1 MPVFT
6 VIDHSP
12 FSSAASEWEETG
24 ISGSYDHLYLVASL
38 RSDRATNYDTL
49 ALQLNGETG
58 TDYSYSR
65 LYADGS
71 SSNAVKTA
79 AVSGA
84 THTQMYDITG
94 ATNTAATFANFTLWI
109 PHYSNTTNYK
119 QVIGSLGRST
129 MSATQYYWNEALTAG
144 LATADTAAITEIRL
158 FPTTGPNFVQHSS
171 VTLFGVK
178 GA

>member
-49 ALQLNGETG
+49 QLQLNGETG
-58 TDYSYSR
+58 SDYSYTR
-65 LYADGS
+65 LYSDGS
-71 SSNAVKTA
+71 LTNSVRA
-79 AVSGA
+79 ARISGSA
-84 THTQMYDITG
+84 FVQLYDITG
-94 ATNTAATFANFTLWI
+94 ANNTADTFANVTVWI
-109 PHYSNTTNYK
+109 PHYANTANYK

-129 MSATQYYWNEALTAG
+129 MSTAAYYWNEVFTG
-144 LATADTAAITEIRL
+144 GMMTADTAAITEMKL
-158 FPTTGPNFVQHSS
+158 YPSTGPNFVQYSS
-171 VTLFGVK
+171 VTLYGVT
-178 GA
+178 GV